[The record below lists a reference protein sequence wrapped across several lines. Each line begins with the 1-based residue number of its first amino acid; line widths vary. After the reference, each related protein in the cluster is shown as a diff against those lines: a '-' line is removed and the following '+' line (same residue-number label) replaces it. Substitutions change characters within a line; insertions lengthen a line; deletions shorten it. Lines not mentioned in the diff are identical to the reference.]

1 MEKTEHNGSGTDG
14 MDTESNKKISVG
26 RVVRIA
32 ATSVVFLVIGL
43 FIIRCCMVADK
54 SRFSSL
60 EATDAVRS
68 AFSDGESTVYTVKV
82 ESEMAEDGYFA
93 AYGFYYLPESGE
105 VQFAVRWNRSVYR
118 YTDMPE
124 DHEFSFYLLNE
135 TTGQICPAVSAGSDS
150 MSIYQYRKM
159 LAEGVELGEEEQLT
173 AVMVL
178 RDGFESRQVLKY
190 AEQKWTEYTPKAKL
204 LEEMKG

>member
-1 MEKTEHNGSGTDG
+1 ME
-14 MDTESNKKISVG
+14 TESEKKISAG
-26 RVVRIA
+26 RIVRIA
-32 ATSVVFLVIGL
+32 ATTVVFVVIGL
-43 FIIRCCMVADK
+43 FVIRCCMVADK

-60 EATDAVRS
+60 MPTDAVKN
-68 AFSDGESTVYTVKV
+68 AFADGESVLYTVKV

-93 AYGFYYLPESGE
+93 AYGFYYNPESGE

-135 TTGQICPAVSAGSDS
+135 TTGQICPAVSAGSERMS
-150 MSIYQYRKM
+150 MYQYRKM
-159 LAEGVELGEEEQLT
+159 LAEGVELAEDEQLT

-204 LEEMKG
+204 LEELRG